1 MGLSECKSLVLPH
14 MILIDRGLSRKLIER
29 RMTVTWVEVI
39 TVPFRL
45 PLIAIYWVVN
55 TLFIR
60 EQGKHNWKDALLH
73 GIDQF

>member
-1 MGLSECKSLVLPH
+1 M
-14 MILIDRGLSRKLIER
+14 
-29 RMTVTWVEVI
+29 TWVEVI